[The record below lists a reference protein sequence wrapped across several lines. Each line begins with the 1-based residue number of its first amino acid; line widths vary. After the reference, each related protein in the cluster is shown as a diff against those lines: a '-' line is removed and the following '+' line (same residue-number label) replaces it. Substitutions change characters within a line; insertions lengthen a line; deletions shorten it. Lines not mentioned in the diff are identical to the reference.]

1 MLVSVVIP
9 TRNRPDELAR
19 TLAAL
24 DRFTPEQIGEV
35 IVLDNDSEVAPE
47 VPPRLAGGQRV
58 ELIRLGANRGAA
70 ARNIGA
76 ERSRGAWVLMLDD
89 DSHLGAGD
97 LGGTLARQPEDVAA
111 VTMDIHLPAKGVRES
126 GGLPEVPIGCGVAY
140 RRDAFVRAGGY
151 DASFGYYA
159 EEYDLSAKL
168 LLAGARVRFE
178 PSLRVEHRKVEAGRD
193 MGLILG
199 RLVRNNGWVLR
210 RYAPEG
216 ELGPRLEEMIG
227 RYKEIARREG
237 AARGFADG
245 LAELERTIDGQRRM
259 PMSPGLW
266 DRFTGLS
273 AAREAIGR
281 AHEAMG
287 FGSAR
292 LIARGKHAWA
302 VERALRERGV
312 EAHEAGEV
320 DVIGT
325 LSPGPM
331 LDALERDPGAI
342 APWEGMDAPRG
353 SAAA

>member
-1 MLVSVVIP
+1 MSVVIP
-9 TRNRPDELAR
+9 TRNRNAEVAR

-24 DRFTPEQIGEV
+24 DRFTPEQVGEV
-35 IVLDNDSEVAPE
+35 IVVDNASDPAPE
-47 VPPRLAGGQRV
+47 TPRRLARGQRV
-58 ELIRLGANRGAA
+58 ELIRLEENLGAA
-70 ARNIGA
+70 ARNVGA
-76 ERSRGAWVLMLDD
+76 ERARGAWVLMLDD
-89 DSHLGAGD
+89 DSHPSGGD
-97 LGGTLARQPEDVAA
+97 LAGALARQDADVGA

-140 RRDAFVRAGGY
+140 RREAFLGVGGY

-168 LLAGARVRFE
+168 LLAGWRVRFE
-178 PSLRVEHRKVEAGRD
+178 LSLRVEHRMVEAGRD

-199 RLVRNNGWVLR
+199 RLVRNNGWVLQ

-216 ELGPRLEEMIG
+216 ERRARLEEMVR
-227 RYKEIARREG
+227 RYEGIAHREG
-237 AARGFADG
+237 VVEGFASG
-245 LAELERTIDGQRRM
+245 LAELERTIEGQERAPM
-259 PMSPGLW
+259 PEGLW

-273 AAREAIGR
+273 AAREGIGA
-281 AHEAMG
+281 AHEALG

-292 LIARGKHAWA
+292 LVARGKHDWV

-312 EAHEAGEV
+312 TVGEGGEV

-331 LDALERDPGAI
+331 LDAQGREPRAI
-342 APWEGMDAPRG
+342 APWEVGGARRG
-353 SAAA
+353 IVAA